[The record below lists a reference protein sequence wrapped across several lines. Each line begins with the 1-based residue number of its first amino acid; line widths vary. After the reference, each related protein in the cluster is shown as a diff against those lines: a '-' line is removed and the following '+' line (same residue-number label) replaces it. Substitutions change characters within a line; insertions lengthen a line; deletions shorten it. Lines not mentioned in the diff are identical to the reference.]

1 MAKRRPNGG
10 GTITK
15 RSDGR
20 YQGAAYVTDTDG
32 NRVRKYVYGRTWDE
46 ANEKLGKLQD
56 QERNGIPVP
65 SRSWTLGEWL
75 AYWLEHIVKP
85 EREHN
90 TYVKYESKVRLYL
103 LPHLGKKPLV
113 KLTPAQ
119 SPRLHGG
126 PDSGEGRRLG
136 PLRWLA
142 SPSSRVLRNALNRA
156 MREELVTRNVAL
168 LVDMPKVIKDR
179 GTAWNARE
187 AIASCG
193 RSAPTGSTRPASS
206 FLVLGLRRSE
216 VLGLRWQ
223 DIDFEAGRFTPVK
236 QVQRV
241 KGVGLVLKDLK
252 TESSQ
257 AVLPLPEFCAR
268 VLEERREL
276 QALERKIAGEHWSQE
291 PDQDLIFSSEHGG
304 MIDPVG
310 FSRTFDRLVKRAGV
324 RRITVRLAR
333 HTCGTLL
340 AFLKVHP
347 KVAQAILRHSQ
358 ISMTMDVYTHV
369 VGDSEREAVGMLAEL
384 LEDPLIG

>member
-1 MAKRRPNGG
+1 MSKKRPNGG
-10 GTITK
+10 GTISK
-15 RSDGR
+15 RADGR
-20 YQGAAYVTDTDG
+20 YMGRAYVTDTDG
-32 NRVRKYVYGRTWDE
+32 NRVRKTVYGATWDD

-56 QERNGIPVP
+56 QERNGVPVP
-65 SRSWTLGEWL
+65 SRSWSLGEWL
-75 AYWLEHIVKP
+75 AYWLEHIVEP
-85 EREHN
+85 DAEHN

-103 LPHLGKKPLV
+103 APHLGKKSLV

-119 SPRLHGG
+119 LRAFMATL
-126 PDSGEGRRLG
+126 RRDKVPAPTRFEVL
-136 PLRWLA
+136 
-142 SPSSRVLRNALNRA
+142 RVLRNALNRA
-156 MREELVTRNVAL
+156 IREELLARNVAL
-168 LVDMPKVIKDR
+168 LVDMPKVSKDK

-187 AIASCG
+187 AITFLRAARAHRLYAACVLV
-193 RSAPTGSTRPASS
+193 
-206 FLVLGLRRSE
+206 LVLGLRRSE
-216 VLGLRWQ
+216 VLGLRWR
-223 DIDFEAGRFTPVK
+223 DLDFEARQITPVK

-268 VLEERREL
+268 ALQERREL
-276 QALERKIAGEHWSQE
+276 QDLERKIAGEHWSQE

-304 MIDPVG
+304 MIDPMG

-369 VGDSEREAVGMLAEL
+369 VGDSEREAVTMLAEL

>member
-10 GTITK
+10 GTISK
-15 RSDGR
+15 RKDGR

-32 NRVRKYVYGRTWDE
+32 NRVRKYVYGATWDE

-65 SRSWTLGEWL
+65 SRAWSVGEWL
-75 AYWLEHIVKP
+75 SYWVDHIVKP

-90 TYVKYESKVRLYL
+90 TYVKYESKIRLYL
-103 LPHLGKKPLV
+103 MPHLAKKPLA

-119 SPRLHGG
+119 IRTFMAALKREEVG
-126 PDSGEGRRLG
+126 
-136 PLRWLA
+136 A
-142 SPSSRVLRNALNRA
+142 STRFEVLRVLRNALNRA
-156 MREELVTRNVAL
+156 MREELLTRNVAL
-168 LVDMPKVIKDR
+168 LVDMPKVSKDQKKP
-179 GTAWNARE
+179 WNARE
-187 AIASCG
+187 AITFL
-193 RSAPTGSTRPASS
+193 RSVRAHRLYAACVLV
-206 FLVLGLRRSE
+206 LVLGLRRSE

-223 DIDFEAGRFTPVK
+223 DIDFEASQISTVK

-268 VLEERREL
+268 ALKERMEL
-276 QALERKIAGEHWSQE
+276 QELERKIAGDHWSHE
-291 PDQDLIFSSEHGG
+291 PDHDLIFSSEHGG

-310 FSRTFDRLVKRAGV
+310 FSRTFERLVKRAGV
-324 RRITVRLAR
+324 RRITIRLAR

-358 ISMTMDVYTHV
+358 IRMTMDVYTHV
-369 VGDSEREAVGMLAEL
+369 VGDDEREAVALLAEL

>member
-10 GTITK
+10 GTISK
-15 RSDGR
+15 RADGR
-20 YQGAAYVTDTDG
+20 YMGRAYVTDTDG
-32 NRVRKYVYGRTWDE
+32 NRVRKTVYGTTWDE

-56 QERNGIPVP
+56 QERNGVPVP
-65 SRSWTLGEWL
+65 SRSWSLGEWL
-75 AYWLEHIVKP
+75 AYWLEHIVEP
-85 EREHN
+85 DSEHN

-103 LPHLGKKPLV
+103 MPHLGKKSLV

-119 SPRLHGG
+119 VRAFMATLKRDKVPAPTRFEVL
-126 PDSGEGRRLG
+126 
-136 PLRWLA
+136 
-142 SPSSRVLRNALNRA
+142 RVLRNALNRA
-156 MREELVTRNVAL
+156 IREELLTRNVAL
-168 LVDMPKVIKDR
+168 LVDMPKVSKDK

-187 AIASCG
+187 AVTFLRAARAHRLYAACVLV
-193 RSAPTGSTRPASS
+193 
-206 FLVLGLRRSE
+206 LVLGLRRSE
-216 VLGLRWQ
+216 VLGLRWR
-223 DIDFEAGRFTPVK
+223 DVDFEGRQFTPVK
-236 QVQRV
+236 QVQRE

-257 AVLPLPEFCAR
+257 AVLPMPEFCAR
-268 VLEERREL
+268 ALEERREL
-276 QALERKIAGEHWSQE
+276 QELERKIAGEHWAQE

-304 MIDPVG
+304 MLDPVG
-310 FSRTFDRLVKRAGV
+310 FSRTFGRLVKRAGV

>member
-10 GTITK
+10 GTVTRRK
-15 RSDGR
+15 DGR
-20 YQGAAYVTDTDG
+20 YQGAAYVTNTDG
-32 NRVRKYVYGRTWDE
+32 HRVRKFVYGSTYDE
-46 ANEKLGKLQD
+46 AAEKLGKLQE
-56 QERNGIPVP
+56 QERNGVPVP
-65 SRSWTLGEWL
+65 SRTWSLGEWL

-85 EREHN
+85 NREHN

-103 LPHLGKKPLV
+103 VPHLGKKPLV
-113 KLTPAQ
+113 RLTPAQ
-119 SPRLHGG
+119 
-126 PDSGEGRRLG
+126 
-136 PLRWLA
+136 LRSFMAELKRTEVPPA
-142 SPSSRVLRNALNRA
+142 ARFEVLRVLRNALNRA
-156 MREELVTRNVAL
+156 VREELLTRNVAE
-168 LVDMPKVIKDR
+168 LVDMPKVTKKE
-179 GTAWNARE
+179 AKPWNARE
-187 AIASCG
+187 AITFL
-193 RSAPTGSTRPASS
+193 RSARAHRLYAACVLV
-206 FLVLGLRRSE
+206 LVLGLRRSE

-223 DIDFEAGRFTPVK
+223 DIDFDQRQFTPLK

-252 TESSQ
+252 TESSH

-268 VLEERREL
+268 ALEERREL
-276 QALERKIAGEHWSQE
+276 QDLERRIVGEGWSQE
-291 PDQDLIFSSEHGG
+291 PGQDLIFSSERGG
-304 MIDPVG
+304 LIDPVG
-310 FSRTFDRLVKRAGV
+310 FSRTFNALVKRAGV

-369 VGDSEREAVGMLAEL
+369 VGDGEREAVTMLAEL

>member
-10 GTITK
+10 GTVTRRK
-15 RSDGR
+15 DGR
-20 YQGAAYVTDTDG
+20 YQGAAYVTNTDG
-32 NRVRKYVYGRTWDE
+32 HRVRKFVYGSTYDE
-46 ANEKLGKLQD
+46 AAEKLGKLQE
-56 QERNGIPVP
+56 QERNGVPVP
-65 SRSWTLGEWL
+65 SRTWSLGEWL

-85 EREHN
+85 NREHN

-103 LPHLGKKPLV
+103 VPHLGKKPLV
-113 KLTPAQ
+113 RLTPAQ
-119 SPRLHGG
+119 
-126 PDSGEGRRLG
+126 
-136 PLRWLA
+136 LRSFMAELKRTEVPPA
-142 SPSSRVLRNALNRA
+142 ARFEVLRVLRNALNRA
-156 MREELVTRNVAL
+156 VREELLTRNVAE
-168 LVDMPKVIKDR
+168 LVDMPKVTKKE
-179 GTAWNARE
+179 AKPWNARE
-187 AIASCG
+187 AITFL
-193 RSAPTGSTRPASS
+193 RSTRAHRLYAACVLV
-206 FLVLGLRRSE
+206 LVLGLRRSE

-223 DIDFEAGRFTPVK
+223 DIDFDQRQFTPLK

-252 TESSQ
+252 TESSH

-268 VLEERREL
+268 ALEERREL
-276 QALERKIAGEHWSQE
+276 QDLERRIVGDGWSQE
-291 PDQDLIFSSEHGG
+291 PGQDLIFSSERGG
-304 MIDPVG
+304 LIDPVG
-310 FSRTFDRLVKRAGV
+310 FSRSFNALVKRAGV

-369 VGDSEREAVGMLAEL
+369 VGDGEREAVTMLAEL

>member
-10 GTITK
+10 GTVTRRK
-15 RSDGR
+15 DGR
-20 YQGAAYVTDTDG
+20 YQGAAYVTNTDG
-32 NRVRKYVYGRTWDE
+32 HRVRKFVYGSTYDE
-46 ANEKLGKLQD
+46 AAEKLGKLQE
-56 QERNGIPVP
+56 QERNGVPVP
-65 SRSWTLGEWL
+65 SRTWSLGEWL

-85 EREHN
+85 NREHN

-103 LPHLGKKPLV
+103 VPHLGKKPLV
-113 KLTPAQ
+113 RLTPAQ
-119 SPRLHGG
+119 
-126 PDSGEGRRLG
+126 
-136 PLRWLA
+136 LRSFMAELKRMEVPPA
-142 SPSSRVLRNALNRA
+142 ARFEVLRVLRNALNRA
-156 MREELVTRNVAL
+156 VREELLTRNVAE
-168 LVDMPKVIKDR
+168 LVDMPKVTKKE
-179 GTAWNARE
+179 AKPWNARE
-187 AIASCG
+187 AITFL
-193 RSAPTGSTRPASS
+193 RSARAHRLYAACVLV
-206 FLVLGLRRSE
+206 LVLGLRRSE

-223 DIDFEAGRFTPVK
+223 DIDFDQRQFTPLK

-252 TESSQ
+252 TESSH

-268 VLEERREL
+268 ALEERREL
-276 QALERKIAGEHWSQE
+276 QDLERRIVGDGWSQE
-291 PDQDLIFSSEHGG
+291 PGQDLIFSSERGG
-304 MIDPVG
+304 LIDPVG
-310 FSRTFDRLVKRAGV
+310 FSRSFNALVKRAGV

-369 VGDSEREAVGMLAEL
+369 VGDGEREAVTMLAEL

>member
-15 RSDGR
+15 RADGR
-20 YQGAAYVTDTDG
+20 YQGAAYVTDSDG

-65 SRSWTLGEWL
+65 SRSWSLGEWL

-85 EREHN
+85 EKEHN
-90 TYVKYESKVRLYL
+90 TYAKYESKVRLYIA
-103 LPHLGKKPLV
+103 PHLGKKSMV

-119 SPRLHGG
+119 
-126 PDSGEGRRLG
+126 
-136 PLRWLA
+136 LRAFMGALTRA
-142 SPSSRVLRNALNRA
+142 KVGAATRFEVLRTLRNALNRA
-156 MREELVTRNVAL
+156 VKEEILTRNVAL
-168 LVDMPKVIKDR
+168 LVDMPKVSKDK
-179 GTAWNARE
+179 GKAWNASE
-187 AIASCG
+187 AITFLRASRAHRFYAACVLV
-193 RSAPTGSTRPASS
+193 
-206 FLVLGLRRSE
+206 LVLGLRRSE

-223 DIDFEAGRFTPVK
+223 DIDFETGQFTPTK

-268 VLEERREL
+268 ALEERRTL
-276 QALERKIAGEHWSQE
+276 QELERKIVGDAWAQE
-291 PDQDLIFSSEHGG
+291 PDHDVIFSSERGG
-304 MIDPVG
+304 LTDPVG
-310 FSRTFDRLVKRAGV
+310 FSRMFNALVKRAGV

-369 VGDSEREAVGMLAEL
+369 VGDGEREAVSLLADL

>member
-10 GTITK
+10 GTIS
-15 RSDGR
+15 RRADGR
-20 YQGAAYVTDTDG
+20 YMGRAYVTDTDG
-32 NRVRKYVYGRTWDE
+32 NRVRKTVYGATWDE

-56 QERNGIPVP
+56 QERHGVPVP
-65 SRSWTLGEWL
+65 SRSWTVGEWL
-75 AYWLEHIVKP
+75 AYWLEHIVEP

-90 TYVKYESKVRLYL
+90 TYAKYESKIRLYL
-103 LPHLGKKPLV
+103 MPHLGKKSLV

-119 SPRLHGG
+119 
-126 PDSGEGRRLG
+126 
-136 PLRWLA
+136 LRAFMATLKREEVGA
-142 SPSSRVLRNALNRA
+142 ATRFEVLRVLRNALNRA
-156 MREELVTRNVAL
+156 IREELLTRNVAL
-168 LVDMPKVIKDR
+168 LVDMPKVTKDK
-179 GTAWNARE
+179 GASWNARE
-187 AIASCG
+187 AITFL
-193 RSAPTGSTRPASS
+193 RSVRAHRLYAACVLV
-206 FLVLGLRRSE
+206 LVLGLRRSE

-223 DIDFEAGRFTPVK
+223 DVDFEARQFTPVK

-241 KGVGLVLKDLK
+241 KSVGLVLKDLK

-276 QALERKIAGEHWSQE
+276 QELERKIAGDHWSQK
-291 PDQDLIFSSEHGG
+291 PDHDLIFSSERGG

-369 VGDSEREAVGMLAEL
+369 VGDSEREAVAMLAEL

>member
-1 MAKRRPNGG
+1 M
-10 GTITK
+10 
-15 RSDGR
+15 GR
-20 YQGAAYVTDTDG
+20 AYVTDTEG
-32 NRVRKYVYGRTWDE
+32 NRVRKTVYGATWDE

-56 QERNGIPVP
+56 QQRNGIPVP

-75 AYWLEHIVKP
+75 TYWLEHIVQP

-119 SPRLHGG
+119 IRVFMAALTREKVG
-126 PDSGEGRRLG
+126 
-136 PLRWLA
+136 A
-142 SPSSRVLRNALNRA
+142 SARFEVLRVLRNALNRA
-156 MREELVTRNVAL
+156 MREAPVTRNVAL
-168 LVDMPKVIKDR
+168 LVDMPKVTKDR
-179 GTAWNARE
+179 GTVWNARE
-187 AIASCG
+187 AIAFL
-193 RSAPTGSTRPASS
+193 RSVRAHRLCAACVLV
-206 FLVLGLRRSE
+206 LVLGLRRSE

-223 DIDFEAGRFTPVK
+223 DIDFEAGHFTPVK

-257 AVLPLPEFCAR
+257 AVLPLPDFCAR

-276 QALERKIAGEHWSQE
+276 QDLERKIAGEHWSQA
-291 PDQDLIFSSEHGG
+291 PGWDLVFSAEHGG

-310 FSRTFDRLVKRAGV
+310 FSRSFDRLVKRAGV

-358 ISMTMDVYTHV
+358 ISMTMDMYTHV
-369 VGDSEREAVGMLAEL
+369 LGDSEREAVGMLAEL

>member
-10 GTITK
+10 GTIAK

-56 QERNGIPVP
+56 QERNGVPVP
-65 SRSWTLGEWL
+65 SRSWSLGEWL

-103 LPHLGKKPLV
+103 VPQLGKKAMIR
-113 KLTPAQ
+113 LTPAQ
-119 SPRLHGG
+119 IRTVMAKLKADGVG
-126 PDSGEGRRLG
+126 AAARFEVL
-136 PLRWLA
+136 
-142 SPSSRVLRNALNRA
+142 RVLRNALNRA
-156 MREELVTRNVAL
+156 IREELVTRNVAL
-168 LVDMPKVIKDR
+168 LVDMPKVSKGEAR
-179 GTAWNARE
+179 PWNAQE
-187 AIASCG
+187 AVAFLRASRAHRLYAACVLV
-193 RSAPTGSTRPASS
+193 
-206 FLVLGLRRSE
+206 LVLGLRRSE

-223 DIDFEAGRFTPVK
+223 DVDFDRGQFTPVK

-241 KGVGLVLKDLK
+241 KGDGLVLKDLK

-268 VLEERREL
+268 ALRERREL
-276 QALERKIAGEHWSQE
+276 QDLERRIVGDGWDQKPG
-291 PDQDLIFSSEHGG
+291 QDLVFSSERGG
-304 MIDPVG
+304 PIDPMG
-310 FSRTFDRLVKRAGV
+310 FSRSFERLVKRAGV

-369 VGDSEREAVGMLAEL
+369 VGDGEREAVALLAEL

>member
-10 GTITK
+10 GTVTRRK
-15 RSDGR
+15 DGR
-20 YQGAAYVTDTDG
+20 YQGAAYVTNTDG
-32 NRVRKYVYGRTWDE
+32 HRVRKFVYGSTYDE
-46 ANEKLGKLQD
+46 AAEKLGKLQD
-56 QERNGIPVP
+56 QERNGVPVP
-65 SRSWTLGEWL
+65 SRTWSLGEWL

-85 EREHN
+85 NREHN

-103 LPHLGKKPLV
+103 VPHLGKKPLV
-113 KLTPAQ
+113 RLTPAQ
-119 SPRLHGG
+119 
-126 PDSGEGRRLG
+126 
-136 PLRWLA
+136 LRSFMAELKRTEVPPA
-142 SPSSRVLRNALNRA
+142 ARFEVLRVLRNALNRA
-156 MREELVTRNVAL
+156 VREELLTRNVAE
-168 LVDMPKVIKDR
+168 LVDMPKVTKKE
-179 GTAWNARE
+179 AKPWNARE
-187 AIASCG
+187 AITFL
-193 RSAPTGSTRPASS
+193 RSARAHRLYAACVLV
-206 FLVLGLRRSE
+206 LVLGLRRSE

-223 DIDFEAGRFTPVK
+223 DIDFDQRQFTPLK

-252 TESSQ
+252 TESSH

-268 VLEERREL
+268 ALEERREL
-276 QALERKIAGEHWSQE
+276 QDLERRIVGESWSQK
-291 PDQDLIFSSEHGG
+291 PGQDLIFSSERGG
-304 MIDPVG
+304 LIDPVG
-310 FSRTFDRLVKRAGV
+310 FSRSFNALVKRAGV

-369 VGDSEREAVGMLAEL
+369 VGDGEREAVTMLAEL

>member
-10 GTITK
+10 GTVTRRK
-15 RSDGR
+15 DGR
-20 YQGAAYVTDTDG
+20 YQGAAYVTNTDG
-32 NRVRKYVYGRTWDE
+32 HRVRKFVYGSTYDE
-46 ANEKLGKLQD
+46 AAEKLGKLQE
-56 QERNGIPVP
+56 QERNGVPVP
-65 SRSWTLGEWL
+65 SRTWSLGEWL

-85 EREHN
+85 NREHN

-103 LPHLGKKPLV
+103 VPHLGKKPLV
-113 KLTPAQ
+113 RLTPAQ
-119 SPRLHGG
+119 
-126 PDSGEGRRLG
+126 
-136 PLRWLA
+136 LRSFMAELKRTEVPPA
-142 SPSSRVLRNALNRA
+142 ARFEVLRVLRNALNRA
-156 MREELVTRNVAL
+156 VREELLTRNVAE
-168 LVDMPKVIKDR
+168 LVDMPKVTKKE
-179 GTAWNARE
+179 AKPWNARE
-187 AIASCG
+187 AITFL
-193 RSAPTGSTRPASS
+193 RSARAHRLYAACVLV
-206 FLVLGLRRSE
+206 LVLGLRRSE

-223 DIDFEAGRFTPVK
+223 DIDFDQRQFTPLK

-252 TESSQ
+252 TESSH

-268 VLEERREL
+268 ALEERREL
-276 QALERKIAGEHWSQE
+276 QDLERRIVGDSWSQE
-291 PDQDLIFSSEHGG
+291 PGQDLIFSSERGG
-304 MIDPVG
+304 LIDPVG
-310 FSRTFDRLVKRAGV
+310 FSRSFNALVKRAGV

-369 VGDSEREAVGMLAEL
+369 VGDGEREAVTMLAEL

>member
-10 GTITK
+10 GTVTRRK
-15 RSDGR
+15 DGR
-20 YQGAAYVTDTDG
+20 YQGAAYVTNTDG
-32 NRVRKYVYGRTWDE
+32 HRVRKFVYGSTYDE
-46 ANEKLGKLQD
+46 AAEKLGKLQE
-56 QERNGIPVP
+56 QERNGVPVP
-65 SRSWTLGEWL
+65 SRTWSLSEWL

-85 EREHN
+85 NREHN

-103 LPHLGKKPLV
+103 VPHLGKKPLV
-113 KLTPAQ
+113 RLTPAQ
-119 SPRLHGG
+119 
-126 PDSGEGRRLG
+126 
-136 PLRWLA
+136 LRSFMAELKRTEVPPA
-142 SPSSRVLRNALNRA
+142 ARFEVLRVLRNALNRA
-156 MREELVTRNVAL
+156 VREELLTRNVAE
-168 LVDMPKVIKDR
+168 LVDMPKVTKKE
-179 GTAWNARE
+179 AKPWNARE
-187 AIASCG
+187 AITFL
-193 RSAPTGSTRPASS
+193 RSARAHRLYAACVLV
-206 FLVLGLRRSE
+206 LVLGLRRSE

-223 DIDFEAGRFTPVK
+223 DIDFDQRQFTPLK

-252 TESSQ
+252 TESSH

-268 VLEERREL
+268 ALEERREL
-276 QALERKIAGEHWSQE
+276 QDLERRIVGEGWSQE
-291 PDQDLIFSSEHGG
+291 PGQDLIFSSERGG
-304 MIDPVG
+304 LIDPVG
-310 FSRTFDRLVKRAGV
+310 FSRTFNALVKRAGV

-369 VGDSEREAVGMLAEL
+369 VGDGEREAVTMLAEL

>member
-1 MAKRRPNGG
+1 MTKRRPNGG
-10 GTITK
+10 GTISK
-15 RSDGR
+15 RADGR
-20 YQGAAYVTDTDG
+20 YMGRAYVTDTDG
-32 NRVRKYVYGRTWDE
+32 NRVRKTVYGTTWDE

-56 QERNGIPVP
+56 QERNGVPVP
-65 SRSWTLGEWL
+65 SRSWSLGEWL
-75 AYWLEHIVKP
+75 AYWLEHIVEP
-85 EREHN
+85 DSEHN

-103 LPHLGKKPLV
+103 MPHLGKKSLV

-119 SPRLHGG
+119 VRAFMATLKRDKVPAPTRFEVL
-126 PDSGEGRRLG
+126 
-136 PLRWLA
+136 
-142 SPSSRVLRNALNRA
+142 RVLRNALNRA
-156 MREELVTRNVAL
+156 IREELLTRNVAL
-168 LVDMPKVIKDR
+168 LVDMPKVSKDK

-187 AIASCG
+187 AVTFLRTARAHRLYAACV
-193 RSAPTGSTRPASS
+193 
-206 FLVLGLRRSE
+206 LVLVIGLRRSE
-216 VLGLRWQ
+216 VLGLRWR
-223 DIDFEAGRFTPVK
+223 DVDFEGRQFTPVK
-236 QVQRV
+236 QVQRE

-257 AVLPLPEFCAR
+257 AVLPMPEFCAR
-268 VLEERREL
+268 ALEERREL
-276 QALERKIAGEHWSQE
+276 QELERKIAGEHWTQE

-304 MIDPVG
+304 MLDPVG
-310 FSRTFDRLVKRAGV
+310 FSRTFGRLVKRAGV

-369 VGDSEREAVGMLAEL
+369 VGDSEREAVAMLAEL

>member
-15 RSDGR
+15 RADGR
-20 YQGAAYVTDTDG
+20 YQGAAYVTNTDG
-32 NRVRKYVYGRTWDE
+32 NRVRKYVYGSTWDE
-46 ANEKLGKLQD
+46 AAEKLGKLQD

-65 SRSWTLGEWL
+65 SRSWALGEWL
-75 AYWLEHIVKP
+75 AYWLEHIVEP
-85 EREHN
+85 DCEYN
-90 TYVKYESKVRLYL
+90 TYAKYESKVRLYL
-103 LPHLGKKPLV
+103 APHLGKKPLV

-119 SPRLHGG
+119 IRTFMSTLKRNKVPAATRF
-126 PDSGEGRRLG
+126 EV
-136 PLRWLA
+136 LRT
-142 SPSSRVLRNALNRA
+142 LRNALNRA
-156 MREELVTRNVAL
+156 VREELLTRNVAL
-168 LVDMPKVIKDR
+168 LVDMPKVSKDK

-187 AIASCG
+187 AITFL
-193 RSAPTGSTRPASS
+193 RTTRAHR
-206 FLVLGLRRSE
+206 FYAACVLVLVLGLRRSE

-223 DIDFEAGRFTPVK
+223 DIDFEGRQFTPAK
-236 QVQRV
+236 QVQRE

-252 TESSQ
+252 TESSH

-268 VLEERREL
+268 ALEERREL
-276 QALERKIAGEHWSQE
+276 QELERKIVGDTWSQK
-291 PDQDLIFSSEHGG
+291 PDHDVIFSAEHGG
-304 MIDPVG
+304 LTDPVG
-310 FSRTFDRLVKRAGV
+310 FSRTFNALVKRAGV

-369 VGDSEREAVGMLAEL
+369 VGDGEREAVSMLAEL

>member
-10 GTITK
+10 GTVTRRK
-15 RSDGR
+15 DGR
-20 YQGAAYVTDTDG
+20 YQGAAYVTNTDG
-32 NRVRKYVYGRTWDE
+32 HRVRKFVYGSTYDE
-46 ANEKLGKLQD
+46 AAEKLGKLQE
-56 QERNGIPVP
+56 QERNGVPVP
-65 SRSWTLGEWL
+65 SRTWSLGEWL

-85 EREHN
+85 NREHN

-103 LPHLGKKPLV
+103 VPHLGKKPLAR
-113 KLTPAQ
+113 LTPAQ
-119 SPRLHGG
+119 
-126 PDSGEGRRLG
+126 
-136 PLRWLA
+136 LRSFMAELKRTEVPPA
-142 SPSSRVLRNALNRA
+142 ARFEVLRVLRNALNRA
-156 MREELVTRNVAL
+156 VREELLTRNVAE
-168 LVDMPKVIKDR
+168 LVDMPKVTKKE
-179 GTAWNARE
+179 AKPWNARE
-187 AIASCG
+187 AITFL
-193 RSAPTGSTRPASS
+193 RSARAHRLYAACVLV
-206 FLVLGLRRSE
+206 LVLGLRRSE

-223 DIDFEAGRFTPVK
+223 DIDFDQRQFTPLK

-252 TESSQ
+252 TESSH

-268 VLEERREL
+268 ALEERREL
-276 QALERKIAGEHWSQE
+276 QDLEQRIVGDGWSQE
-291 PDQDLIFSSEHGG
+291 PGQDLIFSSERGG
-304 MIDPVG
+304 LIDPVG
-310 FSRTFDRLVKRAGV
+310 FSRSFNALVKRAGV

-369 VGDSEREAVGMLAEL
+369 VGDGEREAVTMLAEL

>member
-15 RSDGR
+15 RKDGR
-20 YQGAAYVTDTDG
+20 YQGAAYVTNTEG
-32 NRVRKYVYGRTWDE
+32 HRVRKFVYGSSYDD
-46 ANEKLGKLQD
+46 AAEKLGKLQD
-56 QERNGIPVP
+56 QERNGVPVP
-65 SRSWTLGEWL
+65 SRTWTLGEWL

-85 EREHN
+85 NREHN

-103 LPHLGKKPLV
+103 VPHLGKKPLIR
-113 KLTPAQ
+113 LTPAQ
-119 SPRLHGG
+119 
-126 PDSGEGRRLG
+126 
-136 PLRWLA
+136 LRSFMADLVRTEVPPA
-142 SPSSRVLRNALNRA
+142 ARFEVLRVLRNALNRA
-156 MREELVTRNVAL
+156 VREELLTRNVAE
-168 LVDMPKVIKDR
+168 LVDMPKVTKR
-179 GTAWNARE
+179 EAKPWNARE
-187 AIASCG
+187 AITFL
-193 RSAPTGSTRPASS
+193 RSARAHRLYAACVLV
-206 FLVLGLRRSE
+206 LVLGLRRSE

-223 DIDFEAGRFTPVK
+223 DIDFDQRQFTPLK

-252 TESSQ
+252 TESSH

-268 VLEERREL
+268 ALEERREL
-276 QALERKIAGEHWSQE
+276 QALERKIVGDGWAQE
-291 PDQDLIFSSEHGG
+291 PGQDLIFSSERGG

-310 FSRTFDRLVKRAGV
+310 FSRSFSALVKRSGV

-369 VGDSEREAVGMLAEL
+369 VGDGEREAVTMLAEL

>member
-1 MAKRRPNGG
+1 M
-10 GTITK
+10 
-15 RSDGR
+15 GR
-20 YQGAAYVTDTDG
+20 AYVTDTDG
-32 NRVRKYVYGRTWDE
+32 NRVRKTVYGATWDE

-65 SRSWTLGEWL
+65 SRAWSLGEWL
-75 AYWLEHIVKP
+75 AYWLEHIVEP
-85 EREHN
+85 DSEHN
-90 TYVKYESKVRLYL
+90 TYLKYESKVRLYL
-103 LPHLGKKPLV
+103 VPHLGKKSLV

-119 SPRLHGG
+119 
-126 PDSGEGRRLG
+126 
-136 PLRWLA
+136 LRAFMATLKRDKVPA
-142 SPSSRVLRNALNRA
+142 ATRFEVLRVLRNALNRA
-156 MREELVTRNVAL
+156 IREELLTRNVAL
-168 LVDMPKVIKDR
+168 LVDMPKVSKDK
-179 GTAWNARE
+179 GSAWNARE
-187 AIASCG
+187 AITFLRAARAHRLYAACVLV
-193 RSAPTGSTRPASS
+193 
-206 FLVLGLRRSE
+206 LVLGLRRSE

-223 DIDFEAGRFTPVK
+223 DIDFEGWRFTPVK

-268 VLEERREL
+268 ALEERREL
-276 QALERKIAGEHWSQE
+276 QELERKIADAHWSQE
-291 PDQDLIFSSEHGG
+291 PDHDLIFSAEHGG

-310 FSRTFDRLVKRAGV
+310 FSRTFERLVKRAGV

-369 VGDSEREAVGMLAEL
+369 VGDSEREAVTMLAEL

>member
-10 GTITK
+10 GTVTRRK
-15 RSDGR
+15 DGR
-20 YQGAAYVTDTDG
+20 YQGAAYVTNTDG
-32 NRVRKYVYGRTWDE
+32 HRVRKFVYGSTYDE
-46 ANEKLGKLQD
+46 AAEKLGKLQE
-56 QERNGIPVP
+56 QERNGVPVP
-65 SRSWTLGEWL
+65 SRTWSLGEWL

-85 EREHN
+85 NREHN

-103 LPHLGKKPLV
+103 VPHLGKKPLV
-113 KLTPAQ
+113 RLTPAQ
-119 SPRLHGG
+119 
-126 PDSGEGRRLG
+126 
-136 PLRWLA
+136 LRSFMAELKRTEVPPA
-142 SPSSRVLRNALNRA
+142 ARFEVLRVLRNALNRA
-156 MREELVTRNVAL
+156 VREELLTRNVAE
-168 LVDMPKVIKDR
+168 LVDMPKVTKKE
-179 GTAWNARE
+179 AKPWNARE
-187 AIASCG
+187 AITFL
-193 RSAPTGSTRPASS
+193 RSARAHRLYAACVLV
-206 FLVLGLRRSE
+206 LVLGLRRSE

-223 DIDFEAGRFTPVK
+223 DIDFDQRQFTPLK

-252 TESSQ
+252 TESSH

-268 VLEERREL
+268 ALEERREL
-276 QALERKIAGEHWSQE
+276 QELERRIVGDGWSQE
-291 PDQDLIFSSEHGG
+291 PGQDLIFSSERGG
-304 MIDPVG
+304 LTDPVG
-310 FSRTFDRLVKRAGV
+310 FSRSFNALVKRAGV

-369 VGDSEREAVGMLAEL
+369 VGDGEREAVTMLAEL

>member
-10 GTITK
+10 GTVTRRK
-15 RSDGR
+15 DGR
-20 YQGAAYVTDTDG
+20 YQGAAYVTNTDG
-32 NRVRKYVYGRTWDE
+32 HRVRKFVYGATYDE
-46 ANEKLGKLQD
+46 AAEKLGKLQE
-56 QERNGIPVP
+56 QERNGVPVP
-65 SRSWTLGEWL
+65 SRTWTLGEWL

-85 EREHN
+85 NREHN

-103 LPHLGKKPLV
+103 VPHLGKKSLV
-113 KLTPAQ
+113 RLTPAQ
-119 SPRLHGG
+119 
-126 PDSGEGRRLG
+126 
-136 PLRWLA
+136 LRAFMAELKRTEVPPA
-142 SPSSRVLRNALNRA
+142 ARFEVLRVLRNALNRA
-156 MREELVTRNVAL
+156 VREELLTRNVAE
-168 LVDMPKVIKDR
+168 LVDMPKVTKKE
-179 GTAWNARE
+179 AKPWNARE
-187 AIASCG
+187 AITFL
-193 RSAPTGSTRPASS
+193 RSARAHRLYAACVLV
-206 FLVLGLRRSE
+206 LVLGLRRSE

-223 DIDFEAGRFTPVK
+223 DIDFDQRQFTPLK

-252 TESSQ
+252 TESSH

-268 VLEERREL
+268 ALEERREL
-276 QALERKIAGEHWSQE
+276 QDLERRIVGDGWSQE
-291 PDQDLIFSSEHGG
+291 PGQDLIFSSERGG
-304 MIDPVG
+304 LIDPVG
-310 FSRTFDRLVKRAGV
+310 FSRSFNALVKRAGV

-369 VGDSEREAVGMLAEL
+369 VGDGEREAVTMLAEL